1 MYAQR
6 AMPVITITGLTGAG
20 REQVGAIVAE
30 RLGAEFVDRKLYD
43 EVSRR
48 LDLPSD
54 EVERQHESPSS
65 LLDRVLHALGT
76 ASVEFAAPPEAT
88 AWNPPYGEV
97 AFDTRKAV
105 LKVTQEVI
113 LEAARSANAVIVGRG
128 GPYVLRGVPDA
139 VHVFVHGDVDA
150 RARIVQ
156 DMHGLSL
163 EEAMRRVKSTD
174 ANRTAYVKQVYGEDW
189 MRATHYDLVVDS
201 ARFGWEK
208 TADLIV
214 SAANGAG

>member
-1 MYAQR
+1 MLMR

-30 RLGAEFVDRKLYD
+30 RLGAELVDRKLYD

-65 LLDRVLHALGT
+65 LLDRVLQALGT

-105 LKVTQEVI
+105 LKVTEEVI
-113 LEAARSANAVIVGRG
+113 REAARSGNAVIVGRG
-128 GPYVLRGVPDA
+128 GPYVLSDVPGVLN
-139 VHVFVHGDVDA
+139 VFVHGERDA
-150 RARIVQ
+150 RARMVR
-156 DMHGLSL
+156 DVHGLEL
-163 EEAMRRVKSTD
+163 DEAMRRVKSTD
-174 ANRTAYVKQVYGEDW
+174 ENRTAYVKQVYGQDW
-189 MRATHYDLVVDS
+189 LRATHYDVVLDS
-201 ARFGWEK
+201 CRFGWER
-208 TADLIV
+208 AAELIV
-214 SAANGAG
+214 TAAT

>member
-1 MYAQR
+1 MYAHP

-20 REQVGAIVAE
+20 REQISGMVAE
-30 RLGAEFVDRKLYD
+30 RLGAELVDRKIYD

-54 EVERQHESPSS
+54 EVERQVEAPSS
-65 LLDRVLHALGT
+65 LIDRVLQALGT

-113 LEAARSANAVIVGRG
+113 REAARSGNAVIVGRG
-128 GPYVLRGVPDA
+128 GPYVLADDHRA
-139 VHVFVHGDVDA
+139 LHVFVHGDVEV
-150 RARIVQ
+150 RARLMR
-156 DMHGLSL
+156 DTLGLSE
-163 EEAMRRVKSTD
+163 EEAVRRVKSTD
-174 ANRTAYVKQVYGEDW
+174 ANRTAYVKQVYNHDW
-189 MRATHYDLVVDS
+189 LRVTHYDLVLDTS
-201 ARFGWEK
+201 RFGFER
-208 TADLIV
+208 AAELIV
-214 SAANGAG
+214 EAAR

>member
-48 LDLPSD
+48 LDLPAD
-54 EVERQHESPSS
+54 EVERQHETPAS
-65 LLDRVLHALGT
+65 LLDRVLQALGT

-105 LKVTQEVI
+105 LRVTEEV
-113 LEAARSANAVIVGRG
+113 LREAARSGNAVLVGRG
-128 GPYVLRGVPDA
+128 GPYVLRDVAGVL
-139 VHVFVHGDVDA
+139 HVFVHGDITQRVRMVAD
-150 RARIVQ
+150 V
-156 DMHGLSL
+156 HGLTL
-163 EEAMRRVKSTD
+163 DEATRRVKSTD
-174 ANRTAYVKQVYGEDW
+174 ANRTAYVKQVYGTDW
-189 MRATHYDLVVDS
+189 TKATIYDLVIDTC
-201 ARFGWEK
+201 RFGWEK
-208 TADLIV
+208 SAELIV
-214 SAANGAG
+214 SAATT